1 MAGYLV
7 QRHHTMDL
15 GDATAAAT
23 LASPIFGCGRPEPL
37 GHTPCCSCSRAPATH
52 AAYHAHRRPGRVSKW
67 TVGTREKEKEEDEP
81 GRMTAGLAA
90 AKAEAPPGTVDEGV
104 EDRGA
109 GACRCRTG
117 AGTGAGCDAEWFRD
131 AMVLSWKERDE
142 GGGGARLG
150 TRDGRWRRVLPCDA
164 PPPSLGF
171 FTFLPL

>member
-1 MAGYLV
+1 
-7 QRHHTMDL
+7 
-15 GDATAAAT
+15 
-23 LASPIFGCGRPEPL
+23 
-37 GHTPCCSCSRAPATH
+37 
-52 AAYHAHRRPGRVSKW
+52 VSKW

-109 GACRCRTG
+109 GACRCRAG

-150 TRDGRWRRVLPCDA
+150 TRDGRRRRVLPCDA
-164 PPPSLGF
+164 PPPSLERKGRGMGSSLGGEWIRTSRF
-171 FTFLPL
+171 FHRASEAARSTLKQSFKAI